1 MEPRIR
7 HINARAETVHK
18 LPLFREAFAERRC
31 LIPATGFYEWQAR
44 EDGKQPY
51 RFRRKDLEPFAFA
64 GIWEFAR
71 IGGEEI
77 LSACMIVG
85 GAQPTCRRHP

>member
-1 MEPRIR
+1 M
-7 HINARAETVHK
+7 AE
-18 LPLFREAFAERRC
+18 
-31 LIPATGFYEWQAR
+31 R

-71 IGGEEI
+71 LLERKSYP
-77 LSACMIVG
+77 L
-85 GAQPTCRRHP
+85 Q